1 MQGPFRTPEAL
12 AAALVAGPLTPER
25 IRKFLR
31 HARRGTAAEWART
44 LAALPAAVRAQVEE
58 ATR

>member
-1 MQGPFRTPEAL
+1 MQGPFATPEAL
-12 AAALVAGPLTPER
+12 AQALLAAPVTPER

-44 LAALPAAVRAQVEE
+44 LAALPAAVRTQVE
-58 ATR
+58 AASR